1 MRTDELISALVRDL
15 APAAALPPPARR
27 VARWMMVPP
36 LSVAAGLLLWGVR
49 HNVSSLRD
57 PAELQLVVLALATTL
72 AAALAALLLAVPGA
86 RGAAAMAWAPI
97 GASAIWVALLA
108 SRIASSGGSFD
119 GSMAWPYPVCV
130 LKVLSMAVLPGLAL
144 IAMVRR
150 NGPLHAEWTMGL
162 AGLAA
167 GAVGSLGAHLA
178 CPEVNPAHTLLGH
191 VAPMLALAVLG
202 AVLGRQ
208 SGAPTFTP

>member
-1 MRTDELISALVRDL
+1 MRSDELISALVRDL

-27 VARWMMVPP
+27 FARWMLVPL
-36 LSVAAGLLLWGVR
+36 LSVMAGLLLWGVR
-49 HNVSSLRD
+49 NDVSSLRE
-57 PAELQLVVLALATTL
+57 PAELQLIVVALATGL

-97 GASAIWVALLA
+97 GASALWVALLA
-108 SRIASSGGSFD
+108 SRIISSGGSFD
-119 GSMAWPYPVCV
+119 GSMAWPYPICV
-130 LKVLSMAVLPGLAL
+130 VKVLSMAVLPGVAL
-144 IAMVRR
+144 IVMMRR
-150 NGPLHAEWTMGL
+150 SWPLRADWTMGL

-178 CPEVNPAHTLLGH
+178 CPEANPAHALLGH

-208 SGAPTFTP
+208 SGAPTFTR